1 MELPQSF
8 RNRILRLRY
17 APLRMTKEEH
27 AESAMV
33 RLLAA
38 RPSHAQGGAK
48 VRYESFTK
56 FDGIT
61 GGLVRPFG
69 AVEARE
75 LGKIF
80 EVNTGSA
87 GALQ

>member
-1 MELPQSF
+1 
-8 RNRILRLRY
+8 
-17 APLRMTKEEH
+17 MTKEEH
-27 AESAMV
+27 AESGMV

-48 VRYESFTK
+48 VRDESFTK

-61 GGLVRPFG
+61 GGQVRPLG
-69 AVEARE
+69 AVEARQF
-75 LGKIF
+75 GKIF

>member
-1 MELPQSF
+1 
-8 RNRILRLRY
+8 
-17 APLRMTKEEH
+17 MTEEEN
-27 AESAMV
+27 AESGMV

-48 VRYESFTK
+48 VRDEPFAK

-61 GGLVRPFG
+61 GGQVRPLG
-69 AVEARE
+69 AVEGRQF
-75 LGKIF
+75 GKIF